1 MLEGDMDAPISI
13 FIVVAVVFV
22 AMIAL
27 MWRYWKSVS
36 EVTPSDE
43 AMSRRIAR
51 LNDRQANRIDDDVLR
66 SRQTS
71 DDAWRIM
78 VERGE
83 NTQRRP
89 RYTTTRRAKERKQ
102 R

>member
-1 MLEGDMDAPISI
+1 MDAPISI
-13 FIVVAVVFV
+13 FVVVALVFV
-22 AMIAL
+22 VMIGVL
-27 MWRYWKSVS
+27 WRYWKSVS

-83 NTQRRP
+83 NTLRRP
-89 RYTTTRRAKERKQ
+89 RYTTTRRATERKK
-102 R
+102 RS

>member
-1 MLEGDMDAPISI
+1 MDAPISI
-13 FIVVAVVFV
+13 FVIVAVIFV
-22 AMIAL
+22 AMIGL

-51 LNDRQANRIDDDVLR
+51 LNDRQANRIDDDMLR
-66 SRQTS
+66 TRQSS
-71 DDAWRIM
+71 DDAWQIM

-83 NTQRRP
+83 HALRRP
-89 RYTTTRRAKERKQ
+89 RYTTTRRAKERKE
-102 R
+102 RE

>member
-1 MLEGDMDAPISI
+1 MVEGGMDAPISI
-13 FIVVAVVFV
+13 FIVVALVFV
-22 AMIAL
+22 AMIGL

-66 SRQTS
+66 SRQTN

-83 NTQRRP
+83 NTLRRP
-89 RYTTTRRAKERKQ
+89 RYTTTRRAKERKE

>member
-1 MLEGDMDAPISI
+1 MDAPISI
-13 FIVVAVVFV
+13 FVVVALVFV
-22 AMIAL
+22 AMIGVL
-27 MWRYWKSVS
+27 WRYWKSVS

-83 NTQRRP
+83 NTLRRP
-89 RYTTTRRAKERKQ
+89 RYTTTRRATERKK
-102 R
+102 RS